1 MMFADFAIGSPQ
13 VKAGTVRALAVT
25 TKERSALLPGVPSMA
40 EAGLPSFD
48 LIPWNAIF
56 APANVP
62 KPIIDRLNGEL
73 QAVIADPKI
82 KERLAAVG
90 FDAFTSTPEELDVF
104 VREDFA
110 KWATWVKAAGIEP
123 E

>member
-1 MMFADFAIGSPQ
+1 
-13 VKAGTVRALAVT
+13 
-25 TKERSALLPGVPSMA
+25 
-40 EAGLPSFD
+40 
-48 LIPWNAIF
+48 
-56 APANVP
+56 
-62 KPIIDRLNGEL
+62 L

-82 KERLAAVG
+82 EERLAAVG